1 MTDLTRRLRLTIALC
16 ATAGVLAACGGGS
29 GVGSGLNPFK
39 WFRKDR
45 EVTAEAVEVADPRA
59 LVASVKSLKVDRMPG
74 GAIIR
79 AVGLA
84 AVQGVYDAEL
94 VPLGG
99 SETPDGGVLTYEFRV
114 MPPRTVTSVG
124 AERSR
129 EVLVGHFVSDQT
141 LTGVRRITVIGQ
153 SNRRTTRR

>member
-1 MTDLTRRLRLTIALC
+1 MTKLTRRIRLTIALF

-29 GVGSGLNPFK
+29 GSGLNPLK

-45 EVTAEAVEVADPRA
+45 NVTQEAVEVVDPRG
-59 LVASVKSLKVDRMPG
+59 LISSIKSLKVDRAPG

-79 AVGLA
+79 AVGVA
-84 AVQGVYDAEL
+84 AVQGVYDGEL

-114 MPPRTVTSVG
+114 MPPSPAVSVG
-124 AERSR
+124 AERTR
-129 EVLVGHFVSDQT
+129 EVLVGHFVSTQT

-153 SNRRTTRR
+153 TNRRTSRR